1 MRHTSRSTLVLQA
14 LLLCIVLASCGE
26 TSGEP
31 KVAGRWY
38 TQSQV
43 DKGSKLYAQYCI
55 TCHNENARGTFSWR
69 MAGVDGSYPPPP
81 LNGTAHAWHHPLNV
95 LKGVIEQGGI
105 PMGGKMPGFG
115 SVLNEGDELA
125 IISYFQS
132 FWSKEIYGEWLNR
145 GGLK

>member
-1 MRHTSRSTLVLQA
+1 MRYKSRSILALQIMF
-14 LLLCIVLASCGE
+14 LSLVLASCGE

-55 TCHNENARGTFSWR
+55 ACHNQDARGTFNWKTT
-69 MAGVDGSYPPPP
+69 GPDGKYPPPP
-81 LNGTAHAWHHPLNV
+81 LNGTAHAWHHPLTI
-95 LKGVIEQGGI
+95 LKKVIEEGGI

-115 SVLNEGDELA
+115 SKLNEDDELA

-132 FWSKEIYGEWLNR
+132 FWSNEIYGEWLNR
-145 GGLK
+145 DGLK